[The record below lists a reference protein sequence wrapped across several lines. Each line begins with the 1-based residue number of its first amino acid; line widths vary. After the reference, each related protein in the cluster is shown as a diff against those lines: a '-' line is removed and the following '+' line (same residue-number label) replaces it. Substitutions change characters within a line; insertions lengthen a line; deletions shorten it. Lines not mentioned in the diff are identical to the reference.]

1 MKAILFPLLTI
12 CQNKKK
18 SLLDIHYWI
27 LSTPAWEHCLRIKE
41 QMADILEVPNQL
53 KQLPTLQISFV
64 LLHHR
69 SAHCHSG
76 A

>member
-1 MKAILFPLLTI
+1 MKAILFLLLPA
-12 CQNKKK
+12 CQSKKK
-18 SLLDIHYWI
+18 SLLDFYYWI
-27 LSTPAWEHCLRIKE
+27 LSTPAWEYCLRIKE
-41 QMADILEVPNQL
+41 QMADIMEVPNQL

-69 SAHCHSG
+69 SAHRHSG